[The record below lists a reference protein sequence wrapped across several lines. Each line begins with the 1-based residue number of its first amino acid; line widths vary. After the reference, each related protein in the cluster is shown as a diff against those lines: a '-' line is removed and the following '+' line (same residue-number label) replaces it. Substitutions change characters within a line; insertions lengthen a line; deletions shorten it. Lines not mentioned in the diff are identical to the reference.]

1 MPTRASRN
9 SLDSYTACE
18 PSASGHSEADRR
30 EQLMVDNGLVD
41 GQATSRREILVL
53 HASKPSRATSS
64 GVDRTT
70 LSNFCPDPGKPVY
83 RAWCCPDVLV
93 RHEAAMVDYQ
103 RALGLLRRVGNRRIE
118 IDIRVGL
125 SNIYHFYHR
134 PKQAIDPINQARAL
148 ELDDRASQTICLATT
163 FRMPPR

>member
-103 RALGLLRRVGNRRIE
+103 RALRLLRRFVTDGSRWTSAS
-118 IDIRVGL
+118 DRVISITSITGRSRGL
-125 SNIYHFYHR
+125 IPSTKRGHW
-134 PKQAIDPINQARAL
+134 
-148 ELDDRASQTICLATT
+148 S
-163 FRMPPR
+163 